1 MRGFVKRTIFHFLFF
16 ILQRLG
22 EDQDLKFAF
31 ITADIA
37 GNKRLA
43 LHLAKIDCENDEA
56 DIGRLIGEISRMGH
70 DAERDLLELKEF
82 TKNLIEAKTK
92 AEAELTKVKETVQE
106 EESVI
111 EKIQK
116 SPENITET

>member
-1 MRGFVKRTIFHFLFF
+1 M
-16 ILQRLG
+16 
-22 EDQDLKFAF
+22 
-31 ITADIA
+31 
-37 GNKRLA
+37 
-43 LHLAKIDCENDEA
+43 HLAKIDCEEDET

-70 DAERDLLELKEF
+70 DSEKDLLELKEF

-111 EKIQK
+111 EKIQAG
-116 SPENITET
+116 